1 MKRLNKLLAT
11 ALSLTLLAGAL
22 TACGGSP
29 STPGGTAPSGGG
41 KGTKEIVIGHVYS
54 ETHNINV
61 ACKEFK
67 EYVEKESGGSLTV
80 NIQPNSVLGGD
91 EDMLEMCAVGTV
103 TLMTPSVASMEVYAP
118 DWSIVS
124 LPYLYNSAEQAYAAL
139 DGELGD
145 YLKDTLADTEYLC
158 VGFNSNGN
166 RNMTN
171 NVRPITQV
179 SDLKGI
185 KMRVM
190 NSATYI
196 TWMNAL
202 GANATPMGFNEVFTG
217 LQQGTVEGQENSAS
231 LIFES
236 KFNEVQKY
244 LSVTEHIY
252 DMNAIICNRA
262 FYDGLTDA
270 EKQIFDT
277 GIETYL
283 SKHQREMEA
292 ASDADY
298 IKQIEDSGVAVN
310 YLTDEAKEGFRT
322 ALADVYANSK
332 STLGEQIWSL
342 VEKYQ

>member
-1 MKRLNKLLAT
+1 MKHLRKLAATTLTLA
-11 ALSLTLLAGAL
+11 LLAGIL
-22 TACGGSP
+22 SACGGSP
-29 STPGGTAPSGGG
+29 AASTPGGATAG
-41 KGTKEIVIGHVYS
+41 GTKEIVIGHVYS

-61 ACKEFK
+61 ACKAFK
-67 EYVEKESGGSLTV
+67 EYVEKESGGSLVV

-91 EDMLEMCAVGTV
+91 EDMLEMCAVGTI

-145 YLKDTLADTEYLC
+145 YLKDTLTDTEYLC

-236 KFNEVQKY
+236 RFNEVQKY

-262 FYDGLTDA
+262 FYDSLTDA
-270 EKQIFDT
+270 EKTIFDT

-283 SKHQREMEA
+283 SKQQRELEA

-310 YLTDEAKEGFRT
+310 YLTGEAKEDFRA
-322 ALADVYANSK
+322 ALAEVYANSK
-332 STLGEQIWSL
+332 STLGTQIWSL